1 MLYNFTSRAVAAA
14 IALSIASGAFAQV
27 TLTPTDGSPLTNQIY
42 GIDATAMQVFG
53 SSPNNDGIANVT
65 FTGDTLI
72 HVGSG
77 FAQIN
82 DADYSMKDPATQD
95 WFKLIINPL
104 ADFTDFKFAVQ
115 LKDSGTVS
123 VYYLLT
129 GVAGDANAFATYSPF
144 LAGSFAGGTGNVNQL
159 LSGATFNGFM
169 ISSTSPIELFEIK
182 QMSFNGVPGAV
193 PEPGTWALML
203 LGFAGVGAVLRRS
216 RKASG
221 RLLQIA

>member
-1 MLYNFTSRAVAAA
+1 MLRKYAGRAAMAT
-14 IALSIASGAFAQV
+14 IAMTIASGAFAQV

-42 GIDATAMQVFG
+42 GIQATGTQVFG
-53 SSPNNDGIANVT
+53 SSPNNDNIANVT
-65 FTGDTLI
+65 FTGDTQI
-72 HVGSG
+72 SVGSG

-82 DADYSMKDPATQD
+82 DADYSMQNPATQD

-115 LKDSGTVS
+115 LKESGTIS

-129 GVAGDANAFATYSPF
+129 GSPGDANAFASYSA
-144 LAGSFAGGTGNVNQL
+144 LAGAFAGGAGNVNQL
-159 LSGATFNGFM
+159 LSGGTFNGLM
-169 ISSTSPIELFEIK
+169 ISSTTPIELFEIK
-182 QMSFNGVPGAV
+182 QMTFNGVPGAV

-216 RKASG
+216 RKANG